1 MKKKEK
7 GRVIKEN
14 WDEVSIVKKQKHL
27 KVDRILL
34 VIFCLLSIIA
44 IIVMIDNIIKELRIK
59 DAEKKEISQL
69 EQLEAKKEAEEK
81 RLEEEQRQ
89 KELEEQEKISKRYN
103 PLNEEEFDKMNKIY
117 GHSDKKR
124 IFLTFDDGPTKS
136 VTPYILNLL
145 KEENVKANFFV
156 LGMRVEQNPD
166 LVKREFD
173 EGHFI
178 GNHSYSHKYSKIYES
193 IDSLFDEYNR
203 TNNAI
208 KSAVQNDKYNSIVFR
223 FPGGLAGGK
232 YNDMK
237 HEAAQKLKEQ
247 GIANVDWNALTK
259 DAEGAKTKEDLMNNF
274 IETIQN
280 KTSIVLL
287 MHDSADKILTYE
299 VLPDIIKY
307 CKENGYEFQ
316 TMFDAIGRE

>member
-208 KSAVQNDKYNSIVFR
+208 KSAVQTHLQKM
-223 FPGGLAGGK
+223 LK
-232 YNDMK
+232 
-237 HEAAQKLKEQ
+237 ELKLK
-247 GIANVDWNALTK
+247 
-259 DAEGAKTKEDLMNNF
+259 
-274 IETIQN
+274 
-280 KTSIVLL
+280 
-287 MHDSADKILTYE
+287 KI
-299 VLPDIIKY
+299 
-307 CKENGYEFQ
+307 
-316 TMFDAIGRE
+316 

>member
-1 MKKKEK
+1 VKKKEK

-145 KEENVKANFFV
+145 KEENEYLYYLT
-156 LGMRVEQNPD
+156 LGAKIAWDKEIISFPIELGNYSVEVINQVISRIKIKKLSDHYKNS
-166 LVKREFD
+166 LMYLISYIFD
-173 EGHFI
+173 EDITSG
-178 GNHSYSHKYSKIYES
+178 E
-193 IDSLFDEYNR
+193 
-203 TNNAI
+203 I
-208 KSAVQNDKYNSIVFR
+208 KR
-223 FPGGLAGGK
+223 
-232 YNDMK
+232 
-237 HEAAQKLKEQ
+237 
-247 GIANVDWNALTK
+247 
-259 DAEGAKTKEDLMNNF
+259 
-274 IETIQN
+274 
-280 KTSIVLL
+280 
-287 MHDSADKILTYE
+287 
-299 VLPDIIKY
+299 IIKNM
-307 CKENGYEFQ
+307 ER
-316 TMFDAIGRE
+316 D